1 VLTIND
7 EQLSHFLA
15 VPSSSPPSGHLSSAD
30 QHSATAGPSRQTS
43 SQARHSNKL
52 DARRQTTRVI
62 RTFQE
67 VEVEKLVNNEVWYE
81 ELECGV

>member
-1 VLTIND
+1 M
-7 EQLSHFLA
+7 
-15 VPSSSPPSGHLSSAD
+15 P
-30 QHSATAGPSRQTS
+30 GPSRQTT
-43 SQARHSNKL
+43 SQARHGNKL